1 MHFFKKIVVI
11 AFIVAILYV
20 ILGYHFII
28 MDKSVKMLK
37 KSTFTLKYTIYSTK
51 GKRVETILSIPQ
63 LWEDG
68 IGDLLLQKR
77 KISREKLELYRVKME
92 EGEEED

>member
-1 MHFFKKIVVI
+1 MWFFKKIAII

-20 ILGYHFII
+20 LLGYHFII
-28 MDKSVKMLK
+28 MDKSIKMLK

-51 GKRVETILSIPQ
+51 GKRVETVLSVPE

-68 IGDLLLQKR
+68 IGNLLLKKG
-77 KISREKLELYRVKME
+77 KISEEKLELYRSKME
-92 EGEEED
+92 EEEEED

>member
-1 MHFFKKIVVI
+1 MHFLKKIVVI
-11 AFIVAILYV
+11 AFIVAIFYV
-20 ILGYHFII
+20 LLGYHFII

-37 KSTFTLKYTIYSTK
+37 KSTFSLKYTIYSTK
-51 GKRVETILSIPQ
+51 GKRAETILSIPQ

-77 KISREKLELYRVKME
+77 KISPEKLELFRAKME
-92 EGEEED
+92 EEEEED

>member
-11 AFIVAILYV
+11 AFIVAILYI